1 MLALDSPKWSELDH
15 AYGSASDIPAL
26 LKALPTAQVRQK
38 HDVEPWF
45 SLWGAICHQCDVYSA
60 SYAAM
65 PHIISA
71 AAQREPEDRAE
82 YFLMA
87 GTIESMRHRA
97 VCPAIPSDLSE
108 AYDRAVADAIPLVID
123 TLGVEKD
130 EGWFKAMLAALA
142 AFRGFP
148 ELSAAVVDLERQIAC
163 PKCNEEFVVQGYDW
177 FDDSLNTP

>member
-1 MLALDSPKWSELDH
+1 MLALDNPKWKELNH

-26 LKALPTAQVRQK
+26 LKALPDAPIRQE
-38 HDVEPWF
+38 HDTEPWF
-45 SLWGAICHQCDVYSA
+45 SLWSAICHQCDVYSA

-65 PHIISA
+65 PYIVSA
-71 AAQREPEDRAE
+71 AAQRRPEDRAE

-97 VCPAIPSDLSE
+97 VSPAIQSDLKE
-108 AYDRAVADAIPLVID
+108 AYISAVADAIPLVLE
-123 TLGVEKD
+123 TLMVEKD

-148 ELSAAVVDLERQIAC
+148 ELSAAVVDLERQVVC
-163 PKCNEEFVVQGYDW
+163 PKCDEEFVFQGFDW
-177 FDDSLNTP
+177 FDESLNSP